1 MQPVISIIVPVYNVG
16 EYLPECIDSL
26 LNQQDINDIE
36 IILVN
41 DGSTDGSGRI
51 CDEYSQKHSQICV
64 IHQENAGVSAA
75 RNKGLDHARAR
86 YVSFVDSDDFIPSDH
101 ISILLNAL
109 IESNSDIAFGTIRY
123 YCSKD
128 KTSTSKLKFKEKTL
142 LTGENVLASAF
153 DINLEFDSACS
164 KAFKMETISGI
175 RFSNIKYG
183 EDGLFLWEA
192 LKKSDS
198 IVIAPDAT
206 YNYRVRTTSA
216 SRANFTK
223 DQLTYIDVNKSI
235 FEEIK
240 ILYPILYSLALQ
252 RYVIA
257 NIAMLNVISL
267 SKGVA
272 REIPKWITAELRAK
286 LKEYLATTNH
296 SKKRRF
302 LVILGTKAFPV
313 YRVLYRVFR
322 RIMP

>member
-1 MQPVISIIVPVYNVG
+1 MQPVISIIVPVYNVE

-26 LNQQDINDIE
+26 LNQDIKDIE

-41 DGSTDGSGRI
+41 DGSTDGSGSV
-51 CDEYSQKHSQICV
+51 CDEYSHKHSQICV

-75 RNKGLDHARAR
+75 RNKGLDHARAP
-86 YVSFVDSDDFIPSDH
+86 YISFVDSDDFIPSDH
-101 ISILLNAL
+101 ISILLNT
-109 IESNSDIAFGTIRY
+109 IKESNSDIALGTIRY
-123 YCSKD
+123 YYSKD

-142 LTGENVLASAF
+142 LIGDDVLASAF
-153 DINLEFDSACS
+153 DINLEYATVYC
-164 KAFKMETISGI
+164 KVYRKEILKGI

-192 LKKSDS
+192 LKKSNS
-198 IVIAPDAT
+198 IIIAPNAI
-206 YNYRVRTTSA
+206 YSYRVRETSA

-223 DQLTYIDVNKSI
+223 EQLTYIDVNKSI
-235 FEEIK
+235 FEEAK
-240 ILYPILYSLALQ
+240 TLYPKLYNFALQ

-257 NIAMLNVISL
+257 NIAMLNIISL

-272 REIPKWITAELRAK
+272 GEISKGITAELRAH

-302 LVILGTKAFPV
+302 LVIFGTKAFPV